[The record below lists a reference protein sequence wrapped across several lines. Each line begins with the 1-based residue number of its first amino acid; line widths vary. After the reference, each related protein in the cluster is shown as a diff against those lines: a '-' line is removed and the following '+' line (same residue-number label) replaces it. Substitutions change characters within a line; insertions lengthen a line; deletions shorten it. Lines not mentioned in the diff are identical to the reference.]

1 MVGDA
6 TSNDISL
13 LFVDDE
19 PVILSYFSNF
29 ALKYGYKADTVASG
43 KEALALLEE
52 TSYDVVITDV
62 LMPGMSGIQLLKN
75 LQKSFPDIPVIVVTS
90 DPSIESAT
98 ESLKLGAV
106 DYVVKP
112 IDPKKL
118 DHTIRRALH
127 QRTLEIENRNYRES
141 LEKLVEVRTRELQ
154 REIADREI
162 LQNDYEALVENSLQ
176 AIVILQKKRVLF
188 CNSMASE
195 ITGYSRKELNSL
207 QLEDFFRIVHHDDV
221 SRIVA
226 TVEAQCSRKQKRVD
240 IEFRLKHKD
249 GDFRHVMAAISK
261 LQQRGSEALQVSFI
275 DITRRKQIEEKL
287 QESERQKELA
297 IEGADLGTWDWD
309 IRTSIVHFND
319 RWAMMLGY
327 PLEEIEPHLDSWNKL
342 LHPDDVSIAYEAL
355 NSHLYGQTPNY
366 ESEFRMRCKSG
377 EWIWILDRG
386 KVVERDES
394 GRPVRACGTHQ
405 DITERKRSQENVE
418 RALKQTI
425 KQKEELEALLDGAK
439 SILENR
445 DFPTI
450 ARSIFDAAKRST
462 GAASG
467 YIALLRE
474 DGRENDVLFLE
485 SGGLPCTVDPDL
497 PMPIRG
503 LREQAYVSGETVA
516 ENDFENSEWKQ
527 YLPEGHVLLKNVLFA
542 PLVIDGKPVG
552 VMGLANKPDD
562 FTPHDL
568 RLAGAFGQ
576 LAAIALKSSLAID
589 ALQKSEQLLHFAIDQ
604 APIPVIIATSPNV
617 RIEWINEHARA
628 LLVKPMPAPTTV
640 PLDEHS
646 EFWPTFHPDGTPY
659 DVNELPLTQA
669 VQEGKTTEG
678 REILL
683 RCDDGDHWLSASAAP
698 LFDENGEIIAGIVT
712 FPDVTEK
719 KTLEEELRKF
729 GQHLH
734 EATEEVRK
742 TIAREIH
749 DEVGQ
754 AMTALKMDLNHFA
767 EHLSDNI
774 EQLQHIKTMMALINR
789 TIESVKRL
797 QMELRPNLLDDLGL
811 EETLR
816 WQGREFERRA
826 KLECRF
832 DIPQLEYEFSE
843 LESVT
848 LFRLFQESLTNIM
861 RHANAKKVEASLKKI
876 EDEILLHVS
885 DDGRGIPK
893 ETLTSASS
901 YGLISMR
908 ERALALHGEVSIESR
923 PGQGTKIEV
932 RIPVTNREE
941 SHENRSCRR

>member
-6 TSNDISL
+6 ISNDISL

-19 PVILSYFSNF
+19 PVILSYFSAF
-29 ALKYGYKADTVASG
+29 SLKYGYKADTVASG

-52 TSYDVVITDV
+52 TSYDMVITDI

-75 LQKSFPDIPVIVVTS
+75 LQKSFPDIPVIMITS
-90 DPSIESAT
+90 DPSIESAM

-127 QRTLEIENRNYRES
+127 QRSLEIENLNYRES
-141 LEKLVEVRTRELQ
+141 LEKLVEERTRELQ
-154 REIADREI
+154 REIADRKI
-162 LQNDYEALVENSLQ
+162 LQNDYEALVENTLQ
-176 AIVILQKKRVLF
+176 AIVILQNKRVLF

-195 ITGYSRKELNSL
+195 ITGYSREELNSL
-207 QLEDFFRIVHHDDV
+207 QLEDFFRNVHHDDV

-226 TVEAQCSRKQKRVD
+226 TVDAQCSRIPKRVD

-275 DITRRKQIEEKL
+275 DITRRKQAEEDIGRGFKQVL
-287 QESERQKELA
+287 QQK
-297 IEGADLGTWDWD
+297 
-309 IRTSIVHFND
+309 
-319 RWAMMLGY
+319 
-327 PLEEIEPHLDSWNKL
+327 K
-342 LHPDDVSIAYEAL
+342 
-355 NSHLYGQTPNY
+355 
-366 ESEFRMRCKSG
+366 
-377 EWIWILDRG
+377 
-386 KVVERDES
+386 
-394 GRPVRACGTHQ
+394 
-405 DITERKRSQENVE
+405 
-418 RALKQTI
+418 
-425 KQKEELEALLDGAK
+425 ELEALLDGAK

-445 DFPTI
+445 DFTTMT
-450 ARSIFDAAKRST
+450 RSIFDAARRTT
-462 GAASG
+462 GATSG
-467 YIALLRE
+467 YIALLNE
-474 DGRENDVLFLE
+474 EGNENDVLFLE
-485 SGGLPCTVDPDL
+485 SGGLPCSVDPDL

-503 LREQAYVSGETVA
+503 LREQAYASGETVT

-527 YLPEGHVLLKNVLFA
+527 YLPEGHVILKNVLFA
-542 PLVIDGKPVG
+542 PLVIDGKSVG

-576 LAAIALKSSLAID
+576 LAAIALKSSLVID

-617 RIEWINEHARA
+617 RIEWINEHAKQ
-628 LLVKPMPAPTTV
+628 LLIKPMPEPTTV
-640 PLDEHS
+640 LLDEHR

-669 VQEGKTTEG
+669 VQEGKTTKG

-683 RCDDGDHWLSASAAP
+683 RCNDGDHWLSASAAP

-719 KTLEEELRKF
+719 KRLEEELRKF

-754 AMTALKMDLNHFA
+754 AMTALKMDLNSFA

-789 TIESVKRL
+789 TIKSVKRL

-816 WQGREFERRA
+816 WQGREFERRT

-832 DIPQLEYEFSE
+832 DIPQLEYQFSE

-861 RHANAKKVEASLKKI
+861 RHADAHKVEADLKKT
-876 EDEILLHVS
+876 EDAIILHIS

-908 ERALALHGEVSIESR
+908 ERTLAMNGEVHIESS
-923 PGQGTKIEV
+923 PGKGTKIEV
-932 RIPVTNREE
+932 RIPVTNRKE
-941 SHENRSCRR
+941 SYEDRTRR

>member
-1 MVGDA
+1 MTRDA

-43 KEALALLEE
+43 KEALALLASV
-52 TSYDVVITDV
+52 SYDMVITDV

-75 LQKSFPDIPVIVVTS
+75 LQKSFPDIPVIIITS
-90 DPSIESAT
+90 DPSIESAM
-98 ESLKLGAV
+98 ESLKLGAM

-118 DHTIRRALH
+118 NHTIRRALH

-141 LEKLVEVRTRELQ
+141 LEKLVEARTRELQ

-176 AIVILQKKRVLF
+176 AIVILQNKRVLF

-195 ITGYSRKELNSL
+195 ITGYSREEWNSL

-221 SRIVA
+221 SRIVT

-275 DITRRKQIEEKL
+275 DITRRKQAEADIERGFKQVL
-287 QESERQKELA
+287 QQK
-297 IEGADLGTWDWD
+297 
-309 IRTSIVHFND
+309 
-319 RWAMMLGY
+319 
-327 PLEEIEPHLDSWNKL
+327 K
-342 LHPDDVSIAYEAL
+342 
-355 NSHLYGQTPNY
+355 
-366 ESEFRMRCKSG
+366 
-377 EWIWILDRG
+377 
-386 KVVERDES
+386 
-394 GRPVRACGTHQ
+394 
-405 DITERKRSQENVE
+405 
-418 RALKQTI
+418 
-425 KQKEELEALLDGAK
+425 ELEALLDGAK
-439 SILENR
+439 SIMENR

-462 GAASG
+462 GATSG

-485 SGGLPCTVDPDL
+485 SGGLPCSVDPDL

-628 LLVKPMPAPTTV
+628 LLVKPMPEPTTV
-640 PLDEHS
+640 PLDEHR

-719 KTLEEELRKF
+719 KTLEKELRRF